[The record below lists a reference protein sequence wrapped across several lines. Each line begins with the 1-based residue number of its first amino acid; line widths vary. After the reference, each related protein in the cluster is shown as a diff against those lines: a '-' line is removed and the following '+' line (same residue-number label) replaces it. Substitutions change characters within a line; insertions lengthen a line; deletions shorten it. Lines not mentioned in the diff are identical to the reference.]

1 MYCTVQVTEPQ
12 EYVPLINCI
21 MNSDFPP
28 EASDVCLEMLEI
40 TTTSAERV
48 RECAESDEGFNLLHD
63 IGLETESL
71 DPALTGVPWLLF
83 NEVKEKWWTS
93 IKLNLCLQCRSLTE
107 ITGSKA
113 WMIWKVSSVTNTSLT
128 PANATTKNKYDS
140 YLFML

>member
-83 NEVKEKWWTS
+83 NEVKGK
-93 IKLNLCLQCRSLTE
+93 
-107 ITGSKA
+107 
-113 WMIWKVSSVTNTSLT
+113 
-128 PANATTKNKYDS
+128 
-140 YLFML
+140 